1 MTGTTLSGGTVVPRF
16 SLQELADSG
25 LASYGY
31 QPSNRQLTFQTALT
45 LPDATWIEVV
55 LEAGQLFN
63 LTGQTLTPAS
73 STFQFQTKSVTS
85 VNSYWVSP
93 TGDDTTGDG
102 SQAIPWKTV
111 TYALSQVSSASKD
124 APITLQL
131 TSAPFSTPNGEPFP
145 LALKDYLNS

>member
-31 QPSNRQLTFQTALT
+31 QPSTRQLTFQTALT

-63 LTGQTLTPAS
+63 LTKVLLVL
-73 STFQFQTKSVTS
+73 QTKMER
-85 VNSYWVSP
+85 
-93 TGDDTTGDG
+93 
-102 SQAIPWKTV
+102 I
-111 TYALSQVSSASKD
+111 
-124 APITLQL
+124 
-131 TSAPFSTPNGEPFP
+131 FP
-145 LALKDYLNS
+145 LVQ